1 MDFQIGDFSDAIP
14 QGLRRFDSNLVSEK
28 SAHRSDFSLFPP
40 DRDLNG
46 IRLLFGSIQ
55 YLLNIFSSGK
65 AHICDDNSDRR
76 QDHEIGSP
84 PADPPQCFGLFFCFF
99 KQLFLADLSHFS
111 PFRSGS
117 APDKCSGPIST
128 QCLISALASDKCSVL
143 IKAQSLRKGNSRKN
157 PPPLCKSSQ
166 NSLVRT
172 SRSVFLYLT
181 GCADQ

>member
-14 QGLRRFDSNLVSEK
+14 QGLRRFDANLVSEK

-55 YLLNIFSSGK
+55 YLLNIFSSGPNHHITDDRRHDSGQDQYDTRYTENSTPRTAAK

-128 QCLISALASDKCSVL
+128 LCLISARRPISARC
-143 IKAQSLRKGNSRKN
+143 
-157 PPPLCKSSQ
+157 
-166 NSLVRT
+166 
-172 SRSVFLYLT
+172 
-181 GCADQ
+181 

>member
-1 MDFQIGDFSDAIP
+1 MKVFRIWTFKLAISP
-14 QGLRRFDSNLVSEK
+14 M
-28 SAHRSDFSLFPP
+28 RSLPP

-55 YLLNIFSSGK
+55 YLLNIFSSGPDHHITDDRRHDSGQDQYDTRYTENSTPRTAAK

-128 QCLISALASDKCSVL
+128 LCLISARRPISARC
-143 IKAQSLRKGNSRKN
+143 
-157 PPPLCKSSQ
+157 
-166 NSLVRT
+166 
-172 SRSVFLYLT
+172 
-181 GCADQ
+181 